1 MARRIDHVKRAA
13 VKSRYEEGESA
24 ISIARSYGHNPNSI
38 YTMLKAMGVPR
49 RSRVYKRPLDLGYS
63 YERPLASSHS
73 YERPS
78 VKFTRLMPVVPPET
92 AKAEVARLEALRNKA
107 ERSISYMPAPD
118 ITKMMSRNGHKR
130 MPLRVPPL
138 IVDGKEIRF

>member
-1 MARRIDHVKRAA
+1 
-13 VKSRYEEGESA
+13 
-24 ISIARSYGHNPNSI
+24 
-38 YTMLKAMGVPR
+38 
-49 RSRVYKRPLDLGYS
+49 
-63 YERPLASSHS
+63 
-73 YERPS
+73 
-78 VKFTRLMPVVPPET
+78 MPVVPPET

-118 ITKMMSRNGHKR
+118 ITKSRNGHKR